1 MLLNLNW
8 RVSRFFLSQDRV
20 RWTYFATLILLS
32 LLFNRYNLKIF
43 MSFRLHGVFYNFCL
57 KLDIVTYNI
66 VGNFDFF
73 FVTKLNMHSRFNVL
87 YSLILLF
94 LPHLMNWSSVVML
107 WSLSIVLFSG
117 RSSCPWQTKV
127 QTRTAPSSSL
137 QPNQRLTWMEFTQSL
152 GMSYQV
158 CFDSEFEV
166 TYEICSSFHEFKT
179 TKNYEEMWF
188 QDS

>member
-117 RSSCPWQTKV
+117 RSSCPWQTKA
-127 QTRTAPSSSL
+127 QTRTGPSSSL
-137 QPNQRLTWMEFTQSL
+137 QPSQRLT
-152 GMSYQV
+152 
-158 CFDSEFEV
+158 
-166 TYEICSSFHEFKT
+166 
-179 TKNYEEMWF
+179 
-188 QDS
+188 